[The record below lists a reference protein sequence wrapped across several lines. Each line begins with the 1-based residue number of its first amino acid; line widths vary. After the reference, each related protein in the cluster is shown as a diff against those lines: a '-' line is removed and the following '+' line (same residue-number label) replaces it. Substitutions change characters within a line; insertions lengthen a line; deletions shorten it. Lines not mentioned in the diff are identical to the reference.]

1 MSLPRVF
8 RTPKH
13 QRFEYKPRHW
23 NPQKEELEKRL
34 EEIEKMKQNDPDAL
48 KARIAKNFRRGS
60 IGHGDARRKATLRS
74 NMLLLGII
82 VGLVLLSY
90 VFLSVYLPQIVNAL
104 GTGE

>member
-23 NPQKEELEKRL
+23 NPQKEELENRL

-48 KARIAKNFRRGS
+48 KARIAKNFRRG
-60 IGHGDARRKATLRS
+60 GHGHSAARRKATLRS

-82 VGLVLLSY
+82 VALVLLSY
-90 VFLSVYLPQIVNAL
+90 VFLSVYLPEIVNAL
-104 GTGE
+104 GTGK